1 MKLRNMRLAVLIG
14 CLAVGACMA
23 PARQRGPEGDV
34 PGQTVSAAVTGTVTY
49 RERMALPPTALVKV
63 QLLDVSFAD
72 VAATVLDSLTLRP
85 ANGKQVPYEFLLRY
99 DPTQI
104 KPQGIYVVRA
114 SILVEGKLLFT
125 ATDSYA
131 VITRGNP
138 LDVNLVLQ
146 RVGTN

>member
-1 MKLRNMRLAVLIG
+1 MKLRTTQLIVG
-14 CLAVGACMA
+14 VSILVGACTAA
-23 PARQRGPEGDV
+23 PQQRGREADV

-49 RERMALPPTALVKV
+49 RERMALPPTAVVKV

-85 ANGKQVPYEFLLRY
+85 AGGKQVPYEFLLRY

-104 KPQGIYVVRA
+104 KPQNTYAVRA
-114 SILVEGKLLFT
+114 SILAEGKLLFT
-125 ATDSYA
+125 TTQSYP

-146 RVGTN
+146 RVGSN

>member
-1 MKLRNMRLAVLIG
+1 MKLRNMQLIG
-14 CLAVGACMA
+14 VGFLVLSACTTTL
-23 PARQRGPEGDV
+23 RQRGPEADV

-49 RERMALPPTALVKV
+49 RERMALPPTAVVKV

-85 ANGKQVPYEFLLRY
+85 AGGKQVPFEFLLRY

-104 KPQGIYVVRA
+104 KAQSTYAVRA
-114 SILVEGKLLFT
+114 SILAEGKLLFT
-125 ATDSYA
+125 TTQSYP

-138 LDVNLVLQ
+138 LDVNLILQ
-146 RVGTN
+146 RVGAN